1 MSFQALMASLHDA
14 DCEEAKTAENVSAP
28 AQKKRR
34 RQQELQPAHAK
45 DVDYEA
51 TPLKRKMAE
60 MAEHVSAPKNKTG
73 RHDKNKAG
81 FDDEM
86 QLVMVKQIKKS
97 RRERFAECLGV
108 TTSILYWMFTFQ
120 LPPAAFN
127 IIRWLTTHWGVPTQ
141 KLACIEWFAGVGEI
155 EKAFDAAGLHP
166 QSIGS

>member
-1 MSFQALMASLHDA
+1 MSFQDLMATLHDA
-14 DCEEAKTAENVSAP
+14 DCEEAKTENVSAP
-28 AQKKRR
+28 AQTRKRRR
-34 RQQELQPAHAK
+34 RQQELQLAHAE
-45 DVDYEA
+45 DV
-51 TPLKRKMAE
+51 
-60 MAEHVSAPKNKTG
+60 
-73 RHDKNKAG
+73 DKNKAG
-81 FDDEM
+81 FDNEVK
-86 QLVMVKQIKKS
+86 LVMVKQIKKS

-127 IIRWLTTHWGVPTQ
+127 ILRWLTTHFGLPTQ